1 MILHMDFYIN
11 EITEKY
17 LDELSSVSTVKNK
30 IPSEKYTEYNV
41 KRGLRNSNGTG
52 VLVGLTSIGE
62 VSGYI
67 MEENEKIPAPG
78 KLFYRGIDI
87 NDIVSDIS
95 QNDRHGFEEVI
106 FLLLFGTLPNKE
118 QLKDFKELLSHLSTL
133 PDGFTEDTILKTP
146 CENIM
151 IKLSRSVL
159 ALYSYDENAEDNS
172 VVNVLKQSIGL
183 IAKFPVLAAYG
194 YQAKAHYFDRKSLYI
209 HSVNPEYTT
218 AENFLH
224 LVRPDNK
231 FTKLEAD
238 ILDLMLILH
247 AEHGGGNN
255 STFTTH
261 VVSSTGTDIYS
272 AVAAAIGSLKGS
284 KHGGANL
291 KVTSMID
298 NIIDNVKDLN
308 NDEEIKN
315 YLIKMLK
322 KEAFDKSGLIYGLG
336 HAVYTVSDPRA
347 VLLKKKAMELAIE
360 KNAMDKFKVFESIER
375 LGPVAFCEVK
385 GPDKEI
391 CANVDLYSGF
401 VYQMLN
407 IPIELCTPLFA
418 VSRIVGWCAH
428 ILEEHITGGRIMR
441 PAYKNV
447 SQRMTYTKLEDR

>member
-1 MILHMDFYIN
+1 MDFYIN

-183 IAKFPVLAAYG
+183 IAKFPTLAAYG

>member
-1 MILHMDFYIN
+1 MDFYIN

-183 IAKFPVLAAYG
+183 IAKFPTLAAYG

-322 KEAFDKSGLIYGLG
+322 KEVFDKSGLIYGLG

-401 VYQMLN
+401 VYQMLD

>member
-1 MILHMDFYIN
+1 MDFYIN

-194 YQAKAHYFDRKSLYI
+194 YQAKAHYFDRNSLYI
-209 HSVNPEYTT
+209 HSANPEYTT

-322 KEAFDKSGLIYGLG
+322 KEVFDKSGLIYGLG

>member
-1 MILHMDFYIN
+1 MDFYIN

-183 IAKFPVLAAYG
+183 IAKFPTLAAYG

-401 VYQMLN
+401 VYQMLD

>member
-1 MILHMDFYIN
+1 MNFKN
-11 EITEKY
+11 KEITEKY
-17 LDELSSVSTVKNK
+17 LDAMSSISSVKNK
-30 IPSEKYTEYNV
+30 IPNEKYNEYNV
-41 KRGLRNSNGTG
+41 KRGLRYSNGTG

-67 MEENEKIPAPG
+67 MEENKKIPAPG
-78 KLFYRGIDI
+78 KLYYRGIDI
-87 NDIVSDIS
+87 NDIVEDIS
-95 QNDRHGFEEVI
+95 STDRHGFEEVI
-106 FLLLFGTLPNKE
+106 FLLLFGILPNEE
-118 QLKDFKELLSHLSTL
+118 QLKDFKELMAACTML
-133 PDGFTEDTILKTP
+133 PKGFTEDTILKTP

-194 YQAKAHYFDRKSLYI
+194 YQAKSHYFDHNSLYI
-209 HSVNPEYTT
+209 HSPKPEYST

-298 NIIDNVKDLN
+298 NIIENVKDLK

-315 YLIKMLK
+315 YLVKILN
-322 KEAFDKSGLIYGLG
+322 KEAFDHSGLIYGMG
-336 HAVYTVSDPRA
+336 HAVYTITDPRA
-347 VLLKKKAMELAIE
+347 VLLKKKAKELAIE
-360 KNAMDKFKVFESIER
+360 KNAVDKFRVFEAIER
-375 LGPVAFCEVK
+375 LGPVAFSEVK
-385 GPDKEI
+385 GKDKEI

-407 IPIELCTPLFA
+407 IPMELCTPLFA
-418 VSRIVGWCAH
+418 VSRVVGWCAH
-428 ILEEHITGGRIMR
+428 ILEEHITGGRIIR

-447 SQRMTYTKLEDR
+447 SQRIEYTRLKDR

>member
-1 MILHMDFYIN
+1 MNFKN
-11 EITEKY
+11 KETTEKY
-17 LDELSSVSTVKNK
+17 LDAMSSISSVKNK
-30 IPSEKYTEYNV
+30 IPNEKYNEYNV
-41 KRGLRNSNGTG
+41 KRGLRYSNGTG

-67 MEENEKIPAPG
+67 MEENKKIPAPG
-78 KLFYRGIDI
+78 KLYYRGIDI
-87 NDIVSDIS
+87 NDIVEDIS
-95 QNDRHGFEEVI
+95 STDRHGFEEVI
-106 FLLLFGTLPNKE
+106 FLLLFGILPNEE
-118 QLKDFKELLSHLSTL
+118 QLKDFKELMAACTML
-133 PDGFTEDTILKTP
+133 PKGFTEDTILKTP

-194 YQAKAHYFDRKSLYI
+194 YQAKSHYFDHNSLYI
-209 HSVNPEYTT
+209 HSPKPEYST

-298 NIIDNVKDLN
+298 NIIENVKDLK

-315 YLIKMLK
+315 YLVKILN
-322 KEAFDKSGLIYGLG
+322 KEAFDHSGLIYGMG
-336 HAVYTVSDPRA
+336 HAVYTITDPRA
-347 VLLKKKAMELAIE
+347 VLLKKKAKELAIE
-360 KNAMDKFKVFESIER
+360 KNAVDKFRVFEAIER
-375 LGPVAFCEVK
+375 LGPVAFSEVK
-385 GPDKEI
+385 GKDKEI

-407 IPIELCTPLFA
+407 IPMELCTPLFA
-418 VSRIVGWCAH
+418 VSRVVGWCAH
-428 ILEEHITGGRIMR
+428 ILEEHITGGRIIR

-447 SQRMTYTKLEDR
+447 SQRIEYTRLKDR

>member
-1 MILHMDFYIN
+1 MDFKN
-11 EITEKY
+11 KETTSNY
-17 LDELSSVSTVKNK
+17 LSELSSISTIQDK
-30 IPSEKYTEYNV
+30 IPQEKYIQYNV

-52 VLVGLTSIGE
+52 VLVGLTSIGD
-62 VSGYI
+62 VTGYI
-67 MEENEKIPAPG
+67 MEENEKIAIPG
-78 KLFYRGIDI
+78 KLHYRGIDL
-87 NDIVSDIS
+87 NDIVSDIQS
-95 QNDRHGFEEVI
+95 DNRHGFEEVI
-106 FLLLFGTLPNKE
+106 FLLLFGVLPNKE
-118 QLKDFKELLSHLSTL
+118 QLKDFKELIATLSPL
-133 PDGFTEDTILKTP
+133 PEGFTEDTILKTP

-159 ALYSYDENAEDNS
+159 ALYSYDEDAEDNS

-183 IAKFPVLAAYG
+183 IAKFPILAAYG
-194 YQAKAHYFDRKSLYI
+194 YQAKAHYFDKKSLYI
-209 HSVNPEYTT
+209 HTPKPEYSA

-272 AVAAAIGSLKGS
+272 AIAAAIGSLKGS

-291 KVTSMID
+291 KVTSMAKD
-298 NIIDNVKDLN
+298 LMKNVKNWED
-308 NDEEIKN
+308 DEKIED
-315 YLIKMLK
+315 YLIKILK

-336 HAVYTVSDPRA
+336 HAVYTISDPRA
-347 VLLKKKAMELAIE
+347 VLLKQKALELAKE
-360 KNAMDKFKVFESIER
+360 KGEIKKFKVYEAIER
-375 LGPVAFCEVK
+375 LGPKAFKKVK
-385 GPDKEI
+385 GADKEI

-401 VYQMLN
+401 VYELLG
-407 IPIELCTPLFA
+407 IPTELCTPLFA

-428 ILEEHITGGRIMR
+428 ILEEHITGGRIIR

-447 SQRMTYTKLEDR
+447 SKRIPYTKLTDR

>member
-1 MILHMDFYIN
+1 MNFKN
-11 EITEKY
+11 KETTEKY
-17 LDELSSVSTVKNK
+17 LDAMSSISSVKNK
-30 IPSEKYTEYNV
+30 IPNEKYNEYNV
-41 KRGLRNSNGTG
+41 KRGLRYSNGTG

-67 MEENEKIPAPG
+67 MEENKKIPAPG
-78 KLFYRGIDI
+78 KLYYRGIDI
-87 NDIVSDIS
+87 NDIVEDIS
-95 QNDRHGFEEVI
+95 STDRHGFEEVI
-106 FLLLFGTLPNKE
+106 FLLLFGILPNEE
-118 QLKDFKELLSHLSTL
+118 QLKDFKELMATCTML
-133 PDGFTEDTILKTP
+133 PKGFTEDTILKTP

-194 YQAKAHYFDRKSLYI
+194 YQAKSHYFDHNSLYI
-209 HSVNPEYTT
+209 HSPKPEYST

-298 NIIDNVKDLN
+298 NIIENVKDLK

-315 YLIKMLK
+315 YLVKILN
-322 KEAFDKSGLIYGLG
+322 KEAFDHSGLIYGMG
-336 HAVYTVSDPRA
+336 HAVYTITDPRA
-347 VLLKKKAMELAIE
+347 VLLKQKAKELAIE
-360 KNAMDKFKVFESIER
+360 KNAVDKFRVFEAIER
-375 LGPVAFCEVK
+375 LGPVAFSEVK
-385 GPDKEI
+385 GKDKEI

-407 IPIELCTPLFA
+407 IPMELCTPLFA
-418 VSRIVGWCAH
+418 VSRVVGWCAH
-428 ILEEHITGGRIMR
+428 ILEEHITGGRIIR

-447 SQRMTYTKLEDR
+447 SQRIEYTRLKDR